1 MKADNA
7 AMICLKDVTFQY
19 GEAGFRLHID
29 SLSIAS
35 SANVALVGPSGSGK
49 TTLLHLLAG
58 IFVPT
63 KGHVEVA
70 GHDMGEMSD
79 ASRRNFRIVNVGHV
93 FQDFELVDYLNVRDN
108 ILLPFYI
115 NTQLTLDAATRR
127 VADQLADSM
136 GLGDKMRRP
145 IGKLSQGERQ
155 RVAICRA
162 LLPRPR
168 LILADEPT
176 GNLDPENTQHVLDIL
191 LQRAASAG
199 TTFVMVT
206 HDHSLLPRFDRVVD
220 FTRFLV
226 EGAQSCQA

>member
-1 MKADNA
+1 
-7 AMICLKDVTFQY
+7 MISLNDVTFQY
-19 GEAGFRLHID
+19 GDAGFRLHID

-35 SANVALVGPSGSGK
+35 SAKVAFVGPSGSGK

-63 KGHVEVA
+63 AGRVEVA
-70 GHDMGEMSD
+70 GHALSELGD
-79 ASRRNFRIVNVGHV
+79 ASRRDFRIANVGQV

-115 NTQLTLDAATRR
+115 NSQLTLDAKTREE
-127 VADQLADSM
+127 ADDLADSL
-136 GLGDKMRRP
+136 GLGDKLRRP
-145 IGKLSQGERQ
+145 IGNLSQGERQ

-176 GNLDPENTQHVLDIL
+176 GNLDPVNTDHVLDIL
-191 LQRAASAG
+191 LERATSAG

-206 HDHSLLPRFDRVVD
+206 HDHSLLPRFDRVID
-220 FTRFLV
+220 FTQFLP
-226 EGAQSCQA
+226 GGTH

>member
-1 MKADNA
+1 VVSLKADIA
-7 AMICLKDVTFQY
+7 TMISLQDVTFQY

-35 SANVALVGPSGSGK
+35 STTVAFVGPSGSGK

-58 IFVPT
+58 IFVPA
-63 KGHVEVA
+63 GGRVEVA
-70 GHDMGEMSD
+70 GQSLGELSD
-79 ASRRNFRIVNVGHV
+79 ASRRNFRIANVGHV

-115 NTQLTLDAATRR
+115 NTQLTLDAETRQA
-127 VADQLADSM
+127 ADGLADSL
-136 GLGDKMRRP
+136 GLGDKLRRP
-145 IGKLSQGERQ
+145 IGHLSQGERQ

-176 GNLDPENTQHVLDIL
+176 GNLDPQNTQHVLDIL
-191 LQRAASAG
+191 LERVASAG

-206 HDHSLLPRFDRVVD
+206 HDHSLLPRFDRVID
-220 FTRFLV
+220 FTQFLS
-226 EGAQSCQA
+226 EGAL